1 MTRMVHLAV
10 AGDVTEAEEIQ
21 EILNDA
27 GIESELETADDD
39 SLAVLVR
46 ESQLEAA
53 QEAIEAGTEPDEI
66 VAEP

>member
-1 MTRMVHLAV
+1 MVHLAV

>member
-1 MTRMVHLAV
+1 MTGMVHLAV

-21 EILNDA
+21 EILSDA